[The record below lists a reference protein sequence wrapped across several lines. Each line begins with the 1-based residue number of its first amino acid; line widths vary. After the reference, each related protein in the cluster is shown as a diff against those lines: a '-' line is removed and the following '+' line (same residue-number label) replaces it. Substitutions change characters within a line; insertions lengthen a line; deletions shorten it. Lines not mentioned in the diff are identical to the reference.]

1 MKIIKANIYSENLFV
16 FSLDKHMF
24 ELYYVITIT
33 TNTCSRGGFMRR
45 EYLTGVYGSYSR
57 GRRAAR
63 VRYKRKLISW
73 IVMAFI
79 AFGIILF
86 GSIHIFAS
94 STDNRPFN
102 KYYTSVR
109 VQDGDTV
116 WSIADRYIDDA
127 SVDKR
132 DYVDEV
138 CKLNNLTDGQIHSG
152 DYIVVSYYSQDV
164 K

>member
-16 FSLDKHMF
+16 FLLDKHMF
-24 ELYYVITIT
+24 ELYHVTITIA
-33 TNTCSRGGFMRR
+33 NTCSRGGFMRS
-45 EYLTGVYGSYSR
+45 EYLTGVYGSNSR

-63 VRYKRKLISW
+63 VRYQRKLISW

-94 STDNRPFN
+94 ATDSRPFN

-116 WSIADRYIDDA
+116 WSIADRYIDGA
-127 SVDKR
+127 SIDKR

-138 CKLNNLTDGQIHSG
+138 CRLNNLTDGQINSG
-152 DYIVVSYYSQDV
+152 DYIVVSYYSQEV

>member
-33 TNTCSRGGFMRR
+33 TNRCSRGGFMRR

-63 VRYKRKLISW
+63 VRYQRKLISW

-116 WSIADRYIDDA
+116 WSIADRYIDGA